1 MQFLSRRLFI
11 RPICSSCNSNV
22 KSSTHPDNLFHI
34 EKLILQRGKLQANSY
49 FHVFS
54 FHLPKRRIFA
64 SKKSRQFF
72 IVVVEEFL
80 SVYAV
85 ILFTEVP
92 RIRTQDSLFSR
103 NKEREEVT
111 SQVAPP
117 FVTPDAR
124 DESKVKQIAGSFAD
138 GKNFLAGN
146 MCQ

>member
-22 KSSTHPDNLFHI
+22 KSSTHSDNLFHI

-49 FHVFS
+49 FHVS
-54 FHLPKRRIFA
+54 SSHLPKRRIFA

-111 SQVAPP
+111 SQVASP

>member
-1 MQFLSRRLFI
+1 MENYKQILIFTFPA
-11 RPICSSCNSNV
+11 PIFRNV
-22 KSSTHPDNLFHI
+22 
-34 EKLILQRGKLQANSY
+34 
-49 FHVFS
+49 VF
-54 FHLPKRRIFA
+54 FA

-92 RIRTQDSLFSR
+92 RIRTQDSLFSQ

-111 SQVAPP
+111 SSVAPP